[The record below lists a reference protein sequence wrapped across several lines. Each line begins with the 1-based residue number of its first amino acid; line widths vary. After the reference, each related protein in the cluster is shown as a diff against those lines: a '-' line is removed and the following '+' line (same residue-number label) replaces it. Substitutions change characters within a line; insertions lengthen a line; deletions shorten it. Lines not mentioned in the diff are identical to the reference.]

1 MGAPAI
7 GRPKRRTGSP
17 VPIPSP
23 LIFPP
28 GEFIQVMLQ
37 VWGLHAGVEK
47 PWDETKRGRCC
58 MKPRRVVAVILLC
71 TVFSVALFSLGMA
84 GTQKESPAMQYEGKI
99 KSLRIDKCGEQPGS
113 CEGSIVLAQK
123 AGDEVALAIKPG
135 TWIRRSEKFVLIDE
149 LKVGDNVQARA
160 VQLPGATIPQLT
172 DMFLRES
179 AE

>member
-1 MGAPAI
+1 M
-7 GRPKRRTGSP
+7 
-17 VPIPSP
+17 
-23 LIFPP
+23 
-28 GEFIQVMLQ
+28 MLQ

-58 MKPRRVVAVILLC
+58 MKPSRAVAAILLC

-84 GTQKESPAMQYEGKI
+84 GTQREAPVIQYEGKI

-123 AGDEVALAIKPG
+123 AGGEVALAIKPG
-135 TWIRRSEKFVLIDE
+135 TWIRRGEKFVLIDE

-160 VQLPGATIPQLT
+160 ALLAGETMQRLMDIYVGGE
-172 DMFLRES
+172 D
-179 AE
+179 